1 MSGKDILWKRAELMQ
16 ALRGNAIRRIQ
27 MSQTGL
33 FLYVANVGIVAV
45 NVLIDRKLNR
55 PFFFWDLTD

>member
-1 MSGKDILWKRAELMQ
+1 MQ